1 MEYGKENRMF
11 ITIPLA
17 LALFLEFAI
26 EPVFKIREK
35 LFNRL
40 GTMAAGAL
48 AITLPFA
55 AWLLLTELVPI
66 EHERVYT
73 FSCIMFT
80 VFIGSG
86 AGKKYSKSKEEKQL

>member
-1 MEYGKENRMF
+1 MF
-11 ITIPLA
+11 IAIPLA

-66 EHERVYT
+66 EDERIYT

-80 VFIGSG
+80 AVIASG
-86 AGKKYSKSKEEKQL
+86 AGKSTANVKKRNNYE

>member
-1 MEYGKENRMF
+1 MF
-11 ITIPLA
+11 IAIPLA
-17 LALFLEFAI
+17 LGLFLEFAI

-55 AWLLLTELVPI
+55 AWMMLTELVPI
-66 EHERVYT
+66 EDERIYT

-80 VFIGSG
+80 VVIASG
-86 AGKKYSKSKEEKQL
+86 AGKSTANVKKRNNYE

>member
-1 MEYGKENRMF
+1 MF

-17 LALFLEFAI
+17 LGLLLEFAI
-26 EPVFKIREK
+26 EPVFRVREK

-66 EHERVYT
+66 EDERIYT

-80 VFIGSG
+80 VAIASG
-86 AGKKYSKSKEEKQL
+86 AGKSTAKVKKRNNYE